1 MTAKEALRDI
11 FDMMDE
17 GLLVRNIERDH
28 LPTFHADALRFTL
41 RIKRAYDTL
50 SDANGAATT
59 AETADEVPSL
69 LFQIA
74 SLESTIRDQAREI
87 SFYLKQISNASNLDI
102 ADANTV
108 ETSNQK

>member
-1 MTAKEALRDI
+1 MTTKEALLDI

-50 SDANGAATT
+50 SDANGAT
-59 AETADEVPSL
+59 TADEVPSL
-69 LFQIA
+69 LFQIS

-87 SFYLKQISNASNLDI
+87 SFYLKQISDASHLNSQRPTT
-102 ADANTV
+102 A
-108 ETSNQK
+108 QP